1 MSGCPPG
8 TGGIPGIGAGCTAS
22 AGGAC
27 EGGSPGTSEGGA
39 SAVGGPCEG
48 SVTGIGGGCTA
59 SIGGPCEG
67 GVPGTS
73 EGGASVVGGVCE
85 GGVPGSGDGLSASAS
100 RITEVP
106 SPLPPAASPPRRVS
120 AGRFAATAPDTKLMN
135 AKIARTRIFILPP
148 SSHLSAPRRITSGVI
163 STSLNP
169 RLRRIGPLCRR
180 RRRSRCGRGRHSC
193 PGSRTC
199 GGWGF
204 RLCGRRCG
212 PHLRPKRSLPHGLRS
227 SRVQRERELPVV
239 GREDQAVLAYLLHLE
254 AGQAVPGPH
263 LPPLTLAGPS
273 PDDQCHHLV
282 THHENAQDGV
292 PGKFRL
298 VVFLRTFRGP
308 LLVGPPVRPEHRPGK
323 QGRQPGVRSILGAFL
338 RLRRSGRRRKRRGCR
353 GHFPGQD
360 RSRQRPVR
368 LPAEEDRSG
377 CEHQNPQRR
386 PVHFSPPP
394 VAVSSGAAVIPDTV
408 RETTSLSARLARA
421 AL

>member
-1 MSGCPPG
+1 MLNPGGIPGCPPG

-27 EGGSPGTSEGGA
+27 EGGAPGTSEGGA
-39 SAVGGPCEG
+39 SAAE
-48 SVTGIGGGCTA
+48 GGC
-59 SIGGPCEG
+59 GG

-135 AKIARTRIFILPP
+135 AKIASTRISILPP

-169 RLRRIGPLCRR
+169 RLRRIGYLCRR
-180 RRRSRCGRGRHSC
+180 RRRSRCGRGRLTC
-193 PGSRTC
+193 PGSRPC

-204 RLCGRRCG
+204 RLCGRRSGC
-212 PHLRPKRSLPHGLRS
+212 HLRPKRSLPHGLRS

-239 GREDQAVLAYLLHLE
+239 GREDQAVLVYLLHLE
-254 AGQAVPGPH
+254 AGQAVPGTH
-263 LPPLTLAGPS
+263 LPPFTLAGPF

-282 THHENAQDGV
+282 TLHENTQDGV

-308 LLVGPPVRPEHRPGK
+308 HLVGPPVRPEHRPGK
-323 QGRQPGVRSILGAFL
+323 QGRQPGVRSTLGAFL
-338 RLRRSGRRRKRRGCR
+338 RLRRSGRRRKRRACR
-353 GHFPGQD
+353 GYFPGQD

-386 PVHFSPPP
+386 PFHCSPPT